1 MARMQNQTVIITVM
15 MMMMLRLHSALT
27 DQSLECY
34 NDYYNTFTCVWN
46 TSNVQPPIT
55 PQTNCSLHVEVKKRS
70 SITET
75 QQMSI
80 KGSDLNIRTASVE
93 FKTPG
98 GIIIGAAIIS
108 EKVLCENFDAPVS
121 QTQHRGDDSVVKVL
135 PPVGV
140 KVDGLNVSWSF
151 ASPKSTLLFQGHVFE
166 LQYRSAEQSWTDSDS
181 VQINDPHIQFNED
194 HLYLHQPYVLR
205 VRAKL
210 LNKPNAIWS
219 EWSSE
224 YSWKSDVGKSRP
236 TPSGSFTPALNTES
250 FQVWITFTGVGLS
263 IIFIFII
270 LFKCNKIK
278 WVQKIHS
285 SYIPDPS
292 KYFTDLNSY
301 HKGNFVSW
309 LGSAFALES
318 FVTVDSEFVSP
329 VEVVKLQDAC
339 DSHRLDARGAA
350 LNEGWENTS
359 KSSNFSNSTYFLSQ
373 SSNDPNDTLE
383 PCSAHCSYGPAG
395 GDILPNSADVA
406 RGVGKD
412 EMFELESSLKRL
424 EQLRQDTQSPDSG
437 FAVGS
442 EDSMEESDLPSPLGL
457 NLTPHPL
464 LGLPAPHPHKH
475 LFLGW
480 DQTPL
485 VLGPNRLMP
494 SIDLDLK
501 LLGSCGMIEP
511 SSDDY
516 MPVKNV
522 QN

>member
-1 MARMQNQTVIITVM
+1 MARMKNLTVIITVM
-15 MMMMLRLHSALT
+15 MMMMCLHSALT
-27 DQSLECY
+27 DQSLKCY
-34 NDYYNTFTCVWN
+34 NDFYNTFTCVWN
-46 TSNVQPPIT
+46 TSNVQIQPPIT
-55 PQTNCSLHVEVKKRS
+55 PQTNCFLHVEVKKALS
-70 SITET
+70 SQTEK

-80 KGSDLNIRTASVE
+80 DSSDLNIRTASVD

-98 GIIIGAAIIS
+98 GIIIGAATIF
-108 EKVLCENFDAPVS
+108 EKVMCENFDAPVV
-121 QTQHRGDDSVVKVL
+121 QTQHKGRDSVVKVL

-151 ASPKSTLLFQGHVFE
+151 ASPKSQYFLGHVFE
-166 LQYRSAEQSWTDSDS
+166 LQYRSAEQNWTDSKS
-181 VQINDPHIQFNED
+181 VQINDPHIQLPED
-194 HLYLHQPYVLR
+194 LLYLHQHYVFR

-210 LNKPNAIWS
+210 VFKKTKTIWS

-224 YSWKSDVGKSRP
+224 YSWTSDD
-236 TPSGSFTPALNTES
+236 ES

-278 WVQKIHS
+278 WLQKIHS

-329 VEVVKLQDAC
+329 VEVVKLQDTG
-339 DSHRLDARGAA
+339 DSHRLDAHGAT

-373 SSNDPNDTLE
+373 SSNNPNDTLE

-475 LFLGW
+475 LFMGW
-480 DQTPL
+480 EQTPL
-485 VLGPNRLMP
+485 VLGPNHLMH